1 MHLILLQV
9 IESSRRN
16 KNDEYMVAGLP
27 CCVVLSWSHNHDLV
41 TAEALAYR
49 SAGADLKTTFMAYFN
64 EGMTPSAAMKYHN
77 DCLEMAA
84 DFEEQNL
91 ADGSKNPV
99 PRTVYLWHN
108 QWRMDNL
115 GKYKI
120 QQLSNCK

>member
-27 CCVVLSWSHNHDLV
+27 CCVVLSWSHN
-41 TAEALAYR
+41 
-49 SAGADLKTTFMAYFN
+49 K
-64 EGMTPSAAMKYHN
+64 

-84 DFEEQNL
+84 AFEEQNL

-120 QQLSNCK
+120 IQLQITHPVIA